1 MSIYGMQG
9 LLGQNPEF
17 NTTQVP
23 PPGGG
28 GAGGR
33 DPERYIS

>member
-9 LLGQNPEF
+9 LLGQNPQF
-17 NTTQVP
+17 NITQVAP
-23 PPGGG
+23 PPRGG
-28 GAGGR
+28 GGR

>member
-9 LLGQNPEF
+9 LLGQNPQF
-17 NTTQVP
+17 NITQVTP
-23 PPGGG
+23 PPR
-28 GAGGR
+28 GR